1 MTESSESEK
10 EYKHFLR
17 YDQLCFED
25 IEYGFT
31 DLYYN
36 ISESTLY
43 IKRRYHTTNYESEVE
58 FPLDNKSATVTAIL
72 ESYLINLMSY
82 SRNFAGTPKYE
93 SSNLFS
99 KESFDTMLEKGI
111 ALMVEREKLTIL
123 LGADNELI
131 KYCKS
136 IRLNPQPEG
145 GSETNWQAN
154 CPSGGNHYIM
164 ISTRSNE
171 WGCGYCRK
179 KGDINSLKEWCLSK
193 NKII

>member
-1 MTESSESEK
+1 MTEASESEK

-25 IEYGFT
+25 MEYGFT

-43 IKRRYHTTNYESEVE
+43 IKEHDHRNNKESEAE
-58 FPLDNKSATVTAIL
+58 FPVENKNATVGVIL

-93 SSNLFS
+93 SSNIFS

-111 ALMVEREKLTIL
+111 ALMEEREELAIF
-123 LGADNELI
+123 LGADNALI

-136 IRLNPQPEG
+136 IQLNPQPEG
-145 GSETNWQAN
+145 GSATNWQAN
-154 CPSGGNHYIM
+154 CPSGGNHHIM
-164 ISTRSNE
+164 ISTKSNE
-171 WGCGYCRK
+171 WGCGYC
-179 KGDINSLKEWCLSK
+179 WK
-193 NKII
+193 NRTY